1 MPLYE
6 YVCLNCGKSFE
17 LIVDFNENKEQKEC
31 PSCKS
36 NLTNRL
42 ISSFASLGNSNSRAT
57 STSCSSNSRFT

>member
-17 LIVDFNENKEQKEC
+17 LIVDFGDNKEQKEC
-31 PSCKS
+31 PTCRS
-36 NLTNRL
+36 NHTNRL
-42 ISSFASLGNSNSRAT
+42 ISSFASPGNSNSGTT

>member
-17 LIVDFNENKEQKEC
+17 LMVGFSENKEQKEC

-36 NLTNRL
+36 IHTNRL
-42 ISSFASLGNSNSRAT
+42 ISTFASLGNSSGGTTNS
-57 STSCSSNSRFT
+57 SCSSNSRFT

>member
-17 LIVDFNENKEQKEC
+17 LLVDFSETKEQKEC

-36 NLTNRL
+36 NHTNRI
-42 ISSFASLGNSNSRAT
+42 ISSFASLGIGNSITT